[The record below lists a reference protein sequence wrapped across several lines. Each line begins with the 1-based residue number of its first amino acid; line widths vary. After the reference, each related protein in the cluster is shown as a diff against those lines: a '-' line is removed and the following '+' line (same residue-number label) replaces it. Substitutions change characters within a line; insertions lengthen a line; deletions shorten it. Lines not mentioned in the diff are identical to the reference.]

1 MLVTVLGALFAAYAV
16 WLITPSVVSQ
26 RFREVFY
33 AQTDDGDAFTNMAQR
48 WRRKGGMDADQKQ
61 QLTRALR
68 TLSAE
73 LRAGG
78 TPVEAL
84 RRAAGDPVLWP
95 HALAAAQFGEPVDA
109 ALVRDARSHPV
120 IAGPLRQLAACWRVG
135 VTRGAGLAVSIE
147 RLALSVRAQQELE
160 ATLRSE
166 LAAPRATGR
175 MLALL
180 PIVGMGMGYLLGAN
194 PLAWFLGS
202 SAGILVLMCAVAL
215 TAVGGIWT
223 RRIVHRVE
231 SALT

>member
-1 MLVTVLGALFAAYAV
+1 MLVVLLGALFAAYAV
-16 WLITPSVVSQ
+16 WLITPSAVNQ
-26 RFREVFY
+26 RFRYVFRTH
-33 AQTDDGDAFTNMAQR
+33 ADTGDAFAHIAQR
-48 WRRKGGMDADQKQ
+48 WRTRGGLDSDQKQ

-73 LRAGG
+73 LRAGA
-78 TPVEAL
+78 TPVDAL
-84 RRAAGDPVLWP
+84 RRAAGAPALWP

-109 ALVRDARSHPV
+109 AFVRDAESHAL
-120 IAGPLRQLAACWRVG
+120 IAGPLRQLSACWRVG

-147 RLALSVRAQQELE
+147 RLALSVRAQHELE

-180 PIVGMGMGYLLGAN
+180 PVVGMGMGYLLGAN
-194 PLAWFLGS
+194 PLAFFLGS
-202 SAGILVLMCAVAL
+202 SAGLLVLMGALAL
-215 TAVGGIWT
+215 TAVGAMWT

-231 SALT
+231 SALH